1 MKIDI
6 EITAVF
12 QTPFNVG
19 TGALANIAT
28 NRPTIK
34 DGRQQAIIPGS
45 SYKGRLRHTCERLLR
60 TLQQTDSAVCQP
72 PVANRMCPLHEAW
85 LGEFCPVCQL
95 FGSPLRHSPLKFSD
109 LHWQESAEAGVL
121 TDIRTGVS
129 IRRSRRVAE
138 PQRLYDQEVF
148 GPLPETIFSGTIT
161 GHLPDEAGQP
171 LAALLLAGL
180 RQLHTVGG
188 GQTGGLGHC
197 RFTARIKI
205 DNRPQGNKWYE
216 EGLKQWLATK

>member
-1 MKIDI
+1 MKI
-6 EITAVF
+6 EIGLTAVF

-34 DGRQQAIIPGS
+34 DGRLRVIIPGS

-60 TLQQTDSAVCQP
+60 TLQQNETAVCQP
-72 PVANRMCPLHEAW
+72 PVANQMCPLHQARP
-85 LGEFCPVCQL
+85 GEFCPVCRL
-95 FGSPLRHSPLKFSD
+95 FGSPLRQGSLKFSD
-109 LHWQESAEAGVL
+109 LHWQESVGEAQL

-161 GHLPDEAGQP
+161 GHLPDDDSQA
-171 LAALLLAGL
+171 LVALLLAGL

-197 RFTARIKI
+197 RFQASTRI
-205 DNRPQGNKWYE
+205 DNRPQDQTWYK
-216 EGLKQWLATK
+216 EGLRQWLITK

>member
-34 DGRQQAIIPGS
+34 DGRQQVIIPGS

-60 TLQQTDSAVCQP
+60 TLQQTDGAVCQP

-85 LGEFCPVCQL
+85 LGEFCPVCRL
-95 FGSPLRHSPLKFSD
+95 FGSPLRQGPLKFSD
-109 LHWQESAEAGVL
+109 LHWQESIDEAHL

-129 IRRSRRVAE
+129 IRRNRRVAE

-161 GHLPDEAGQP
+161 GHLPDDDSQA
-171 LAALLLAGL
+171 LVALLLAGL

-188 GQTGGLGHC
+188 GQTGGLGHG
-197 RFTARIKI
+197 RFRTSTRI
-205 DNRPQGNKWYE
+205 DNRPQDEAWYK
-216 EGLKQWLATK
+216 EGLQQWLATK